1 MSLNLISLNIPWT
14 RSLSRQLYMYFC
26 PFQCPL
32 DVITLSP
39 PSLSRLSHHR
49 CPPWFL
55 PQPPPTG
62 RLPRLHPR
70 CHHCWSSPQTPGRVD
85 WECALPR
92 RHGLWRAVQTPDLS
106 WLPSKRIHLYNCSTF
121 ILPPTVCVDVVF
133 QPSPPPPTPPPPP
146 PTPHLSEP
154 LLQSISSNHTVRLYH
169 MGGTL

>member
-14 RSLSRQLYMYFC
+14 RYLSRQLYMYFC
-26 PFQCPL
+26 PFQCLL
-32 DVITLSP
+32 DVITLPP
-39 PSLSRLSHHR
+39 PSLSRFSHHR

-92 RHGLWRAVQTPDLS
+92 RHGLWRAVRTPDLS
-106 WLPSKRIHLYNCSTF
+106 WLPSKWIHLYT
-121 ILPPTVCVDVVF
+121 F
-133 QPSPPPPTPPPPP
+133 QPSPLPPTPHLSSNHGYESSDLSWLPSKWIHLYTFQPSPFPPTPPPP
-146 PTPHLSEP
+146 
-154 LLQSISSNHTVRLYH
+154 
-169 MGGTL
+169 